1 MFIELRFRRMYG
13 TNGIYKVGD
22 MRRMMR
28 SRTMNMS
35 EGRPLRLLAMFALP
49 LFIGSLFQQ
58 A

>member
-1 MFIELRFRRMYG
+1 MFIELRFWRMYG
-13 TNGIYKVGD
+13 TSGIYTVGD

-35 EGRPLRLLAMFALP
+35 EGRPLRLLAVFALP
-49 LFIGSLFQQ
+49 LFIGNLFQQ